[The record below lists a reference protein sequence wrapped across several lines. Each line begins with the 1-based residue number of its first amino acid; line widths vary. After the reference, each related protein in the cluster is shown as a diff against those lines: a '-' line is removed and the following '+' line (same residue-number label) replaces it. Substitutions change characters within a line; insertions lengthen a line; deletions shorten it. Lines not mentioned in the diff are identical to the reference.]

1 MKDIYIFSA
10 GPGGRDVFQ
19 LINDINKND
28 SEWNLRGYVD
38 TDSKLDGKC
47 LDGLEIFCPEDL
59 KGFDLSNTYA
69 VCGVLDPDIREKI
82 ILNEILPLNLKI
94 PSLVHPSAVIANDF
108 TPQDGLIVFS
118 GVNISYNV
126 TIGKYVLVSFNC
138 LVGHDGDIGSYSSL
152 LPTSVMDG
160 KCQIGQKVII
170 GSGAILHPG
179 VSVGSNSTIGI
190 GSVLLDKVPENVT
203 IAQLP
208 RTVKLKK

>member
-19 LINDINKND
+19 LINDINRND
-28 SEWNLRGYVD
+28 PEWNLRGYVD
-38 TDSKLDGKC
+38 TDSKLYGKSF
-47 LDGLEIFCPEDL
+47 DGLEVFSPEDL
-59 KGFDLSNTYA
+59 KELDLSNSHG

-82 ILNEILPLNLKI
+82 ILNEILPLNLKV
-94 PSLVHPSAVIANDF
+94 PSLIHPSAVIANDF
-108 TPQDGLIVFS
+108 IPQDGLLVFS
-118 GVNISYNV
+118 GVNISYNA
-126 TIGKYVLVSFNC
+126 TIGEYVLISFNC
-138 LVGHDGDIGSYSSL
+138 LVGHDGEIGSYSSL

-160 KCQIGQKVII
+160 NCQIGQKVII

-179 VSVGSNSTIGI
+179 VSVGSNSIIGI

>member
-19 LINDINKND
+19 LIIDINKNK
-28 SEWNLRGYVD
+28 SEWNLRGFVD
-38 TDSKLDGKC
+38 TDSKLIGKSF
-47 LDGLEIFCPEDL
+47 DGLEIFCPADL
-59 KGFDLSNTYA
+59 KELDLSNSYG

-82 ILNEILPLNLKI
+82 ILNEILPLNLKV
-94 PSLVHPSAVIANDF
+94 PSLVHPSSVIANDF
-108 TPQDGLIVFS
+108 ISQDGLLVFS

-126 TIGKYVLVSFNC
+126 TISEYVLISFNC
-138 LVGHDGDIGSYSSL
+138 LVGHDGDIGSFSSL

-179 VSVGSNSTIGI
+179 VTVGSNSTIGI
-190 GSVLLDKVPENVT
+190 GTVLLDKVPENVT

>member
-19 LINDINKND
+19 LINDINRNNP
-28 SEWNLRGYVD
+28 EWNLRGYVD
-38 TDSKLDGKC
+38 TDSKLNGKS
-47 LDGLEIFCPEDL
+47 LDGLEVFSPADL
-59 KGFDLSNTYA
+59 KELDLSNSHG

-82 ILNEILPLNLKI
+82 ILNEILPLNLKV

-108 TPQDGLIVFS
+108 IPQDGLLVFS
-118 GVNISYNV
+118 GVNISYNA
-126 TIGKYVLVSFNC
+126 TIGEYVLISFNC
-138 LVGHDGDIGSYSSL
+138 LVGHDGEIGSYSSL

-160 KCQIGQKVII
+160 NCQIGQKVII

-179 VSVGSNSTIGI
+179 VSVGSNSIIGI